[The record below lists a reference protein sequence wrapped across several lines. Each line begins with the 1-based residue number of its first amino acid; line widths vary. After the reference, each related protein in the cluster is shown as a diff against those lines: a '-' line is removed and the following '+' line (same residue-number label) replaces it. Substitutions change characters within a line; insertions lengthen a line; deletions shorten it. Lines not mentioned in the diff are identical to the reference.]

1 MESTF
6 SFILN
11 FINFPLGHRLVF
23 SKGEKKTNWWTI
35 NIAWNVLM

>member
-11 FINFPLGHRLVF
+11 FINLPLGHRLVF
-23 SKGEKKTNWWTI
+23 SKGEKTNWWTI
-35 NIAWNVLM
+35 NIAWNVLK